1 VDVWGSAAE
10 RSTKPTFSSYKS
22 NYGYDVGDVV
32 KGPRQL
38 RTASRTGSGM
48 THDPAGPVMDQL
60 RSAERSA
67 TPCFIKADT
76 VQLHT
81 TNHDVPVVCLV

>member
-1 VDVWGSAAE
+1 VDVWGRAAQNLL
-10 RSTKPTFSSYKS
+10 SLLINLTTVMMW
-22 NYGYDVGDVV
+22 VGDVV

-76 VQLHT
+76 VHSAAPH
-81 TNHDVPVVCLV
+81 NKS